1 MIFSVILKNKPLFLS
16 VMQLSA
22 ETEALVQQANKIYL
36 KNFPAT
42 TCFERAIFFSW
53 WCGINDCGFCY
64 MSALPKDK
72 VSKEESIRHESS
84 ILAETWLCKKLG
96 WEFGFFSG
104 GINAFNVDKV
114 TDMLKKINIV
124 YGDKV
129 WINIGA
135 VPKPVLQKYLPYIK
149 GVVGSVETVNDEV
162 HKKACP
168 SKPSAPYY
176 RMFENA
182 HAIGLQNA
190 MTFIVGL
197 GETRADFP
205 KLVETI
211 RKYHISKLHFY
222 GLVPHEGTL
231 YAEAQAPSV
240 DEQAWWIAQ
249 TRIAFPKLDIQC
261 GIWSDR
267 TKRISSLLHAGANSI
282 SKFQAIKLFAT
293 KPAKDIEAQAV
304 LGGRK
309 FLGTLTS
316 LPNVDV
322 SEIDAFGF
330 DTELTN
336 HIKKKTQQYLKLM
349 KRNID
354 RPLSEE
360 EIISIRTE

>member
-1 MIFSVILKNKPLFLS
+1 MELS
-16 VMQLSA
+16 E
-22 ETEALVQQANKIYL
+22 ETAALVNQANKIYL
-36 KNFPAT
+36 QHFPAT

-104 GINAFNVDKV
+104 GINAFTADKV
-114 TDMLKKINIV
+114 TDMLKKINVV
-124 YGDKV
+124 YGEKI

-135 VPKPVLQKYLPYIK
+135 VPKPVLEKYAPYIK
-149 GVVGSVETVNDEV
+149 GVVGSVETVNEEV

-168 SKPSAPYY
+168 SKPSLPYY
-176 RMFENA
+176 KMFENS
-182 HAIGLQNA
+182 HAMGVQNA
-190 MTFIVGL
+190 MTFIIGL

-211 RKYHISKLHFY
+211 KKYHISKLHFY
-222 GLVPHEGTL
+222 GLVPHEGTA
-231 YAEAQAPSV
+231 YADTPAPTA

-249 TRIAFPKLDIQC
+249 TRIAFPTINIQC

-267 TKRISSLLHAGANSI
+267 TERISVLLRAGANSI

-293 KPAKDIEAQAV
+293 KPAQDIEKQAA

-309 FLGTLTS
+309 FLGSLT
-316 LPNVDV
+316 VV
-322 SEIDAFGF
+322 SDLDINEIDGFGF
-330 DTELTN
+330 DAELTA
-336 HIKKKTQQYLKLM
+336 HIKKKAQQYLKLM
-349 KRNID
+349 KRNME
-354 RPLSEE
+354 RPLSQE
-360 EIISIRTE
+360 EIIAIHSD

>member
-1 MIFSVILKNKPLFLS
+1 MELS
-16 VMQLSA
+16 K
-22 ETEALVQQANKIYL
+22 ETQELVTKANRVYL
-36 KNFPAT
+36 QHFPAT

-72 VSKEESIRHESS
+72 VSKEESIRHEAS

-104 GINAFNVDKV
+104 GINAFTVDKV

-124 YGDKV
+124 YGEKV

-135 VPKPVLQKYLPYIK
+135 VPKPVLEKYAPYIK
-149 GVVGSVETVNDEV
+149 GVVGSVETVNEEV

-168 SKPSAPYY
+168 SKPALPYY

-182 HAIGLQNA
+182 HAMGLQNS

-211 RKYHISKLHFY
+211 KKYHISKIHFY

-231 YAEAQAPSV
+231 YAAAHPPTAE
-240 DEQAWWIAQ
+240 EQAWWIAQ
-249 TRIAFPKLDIQC
+249 TRIAFPTLDIQC

-267 TKRISSLLHAGANSI
+267 VERISLLLQAGANSI

-293 KPAKDIEAQAV
+293 QPAKDIEAQAS
-304 LGGRK
+304 LAGRR
-309 FLGTLTS
+309 FLGSLTV
-316 LPNVDV
+316 LPAIDIT
-322 SEIDAFGF
+322 EIDAFGF
-330 DTELTN
+330 DAALTAQ
-336 HIKKKTQQYLKLM
+336 IKKKAQQYMKLM
-349 KRNID
+349 QRNVGKQVSQEDLIV
-354 RPLSEE
+354 
-360 EIISIRTE
+360 IR